1 MMYLSRETTNKN
13 QSLKMQMMLP
23 LDNEDLANNS
33 QKIWSS
39 NGFFGD
45 QRGDFTIKKANFL
58 ESTLVYCNQ
67 GNNLNFESRRLC
79 NLFGLCD
86 IRTVNSCK

>member
-45 QRGDFTIKKANFL
+45 QRGDFAIKK
-58 ESTLVYCNQ
+58 
-67 GNNLNFESRRLC
+67 LNSLKTHWCIVTRE
-79 NLFGLCD
+79 
-86 IRTVNSCK
+86 TT

>member
-13 QSLKMQMMLP
+13 QSLKMQMMLS

-39 NGFFGD
+39 NGFYYGPE
-45 QRGDFTIKKANFL
+45 RGF
-58 ESTLVYCNQ
+58 YY
-67 GNNLNFESRRLC
+67 
-79 NLFGLCD
+79 
-86 IRTVNSCK
+86 